1 MAETAPSRG
10 RHLPGRMTA
19 RQVDIA
25 LELLVVSAITTGLAS
40 WWAGDRW
47 NGWLTAAHGV
57 SGLTILLLVPA
68 KMRGSVR
75 SGLSRGRATRRL
87 SIAFGVLVLATLT
100 LGIVH
105 ATGIWF
111 GIGEWSALWTHELFG
126 FAVIPLLAWHVLSRP
141 VRRPAVRDLDRRAVL
156 RLGTVAAGAVGLYL
170 LEDAGTRTVGLA
182 GGHRRHT
189 GSHEVAS
196 FDPAG
201 LPAVTWFNDRRPDDV
216 DARRWSL
223 RIDGRDVTIDELW
236 ERSRPVVAKL
246 DCTGGWWS
254 EQAWDAVPL
263 DELITDPTGRS
274 VCVTSHTGY
283 SRLFPVGDLAGLHL
297 AVGYGG
303 QPLRAGH
310 GAPVRLVVPGRR
322 GPEWI
327 KWVTQVDIGDR
338 PAWLQPPLPLS

>member
-1 MAETAPSRG
+1 MVETAGNR
-10 RHLPGRMTA
+10 RRLLPGRMTA
-19 RQVDIA
+19 RHVDIA

-57 SGLTILLLVPA
+57 SGLSIALLVPA

-75 SGLSRGRATRRL
+75 TGLSRGRATRWL
-87 SIAFGVLVLATLT
+87 SIAFGILVLATLT
-100 LGIVH
+100 LGVAH

-111 GIGEWSALWTHELFG
+111 GIGQWSPLWTHELLG

-141 VRRPAVRDLDRRAVL
+141 VRRPTVCDIDRRAFL

-170 LEDAGTRTVGLA
+170 LEDVATRAVGLA

-196 FDPAG
+196 FDPAHM
-201 LPAVTWFNDRRPDDV
+201 PAVIWLNDRRPDEV
-216 DARRWSL
+216 DPKRWNL
-223 RIDGRDVTIDELW
+223 RIDGRDVTIDELR
-236 ERSRPVVAKL
+236 EQSRPVVATL

-263 DELITDPTGRS
+263 DELVTDPTGRS
-274 VCVTSHTGY
+274 VRVASHTGY
-283 SRLFPVGDLAGLHL
+283 SRLFPIGDLARLHL
-297 AVGYGG
+297 AVGYAG

-322 GPEWI
+322 GPEWV
-327 KWVTQVDIGDR
+327 KWVTRIDSDDR

>member
-1 MAETAPSRG
+1 MVETAGNR
-10 RHLPGRMTA
+10 RLPGRMTA
-19 RQVDIA
+19 RHVDIA
-25 LELLVVSAITTGLAS
+25 LELLIVSAIATGLAS

-57 SGLTILLLVPA
+57 SGLTIALLIPA
-68 KMRGSVR
+68 KMRGSVQ
-75 SGLSRGRATRRL
+75 SGLHRGRATRWL
-87 SIAFGVLVLATLT
+87 SITFGVLVLATLT
-100 LGIVH
+100 LGMAH

-111 GIGEWSALWTHELFG
+111 GIGQWSPLWTHELFG

-141 VRRPAVRDLDRRAVL
+141 VRRPTVTDLDRRAVL
-156 RLGTVAAGAVGLYL
+156 RLGTVAAGAVGVYL
-170 LEDAGTRTVGLA
+170 LEDVATRTVGLA

-196 FDPAG
+196 FSPAG
-201 LPAVTWFNDRRPDDV
+201 MPTVVWFNDRRPADV
-216 DARRWSL
+216 DPTRWNL
-223 RIDGRDVTIDELW
+223 RIDGQDVTIDELW
-236 ERSRPVVAKL
+236 DRSRRVVATL

-263 DELITDPTGRS
+263 DELITAPAGRS
-274 VCVTSHTGY
+274 VRVGSHTGY
-283 SRLFPVGDLAGLHL
+283 SRLFPTGDLAGLHL

-303 QPLRAGH
+303 EPLRSGH

-327 KWVTQVDIGDR
+327 KWVIRVDSDDR